1 MNTPSTVTNASAR
14 LTMESVN
21 RLIEME
27 VNAATARLRGE
38 LETAKQRIETQRHNM
53 EQYRLQFGRR
63 LNRDGQ
69 IMVVIGIGCGIV
81 GVFAGYFI
89 KAVLMT

>member
-27 VNAATARLRGE
+27 VNAATAKLRGE
-38 LETAKQRIETQRHNM
+38 NEGLRQAVRDLENRLLTGRNRTTA
-53 EQYRLQFGRR
+53 RLH
-63 LNRDGQ
+63 RDGQ
-69 IMVVIGIGCGIV
+69 MMVVIAVGCSLVCLIAG
-81 GVFAGYFI
+81 FA
-89 KAVLMT
+89 AAEVLMR